1 MTMTDE
7 ELDRE
12 WQPNGRRP
20 QSTVAQMFSQELMDI
35 FRIDNSV
42 ADLDE
47 QVNKRKQQINSQTS
61 ELEALE
67 ARIREME
74 ARLKGQPVPNAPG
87 SATAS
92 NGDAPPAHPEKDYPA
107 ADQNRAA
114 QEQQQHQQQSKYSGS
129 RPGTAH
135 KGQPAVPGGLPP
147 TPAGSEGESDPSA
160 PSPSAIAPRPSGIQ
174 TQSLLGTFST
184 ILTSAS
190 QANQLPVPGGDADS
204 VRSLSESASF
214 ADYVIVPGPDGDRE
228 RDV

>member
-7 ELDRE
+7 ELDRD

-20 QSTVAQMFSQELMDI
+20 QSTVAQMFSQELQDI

-47 QVNKRKQQINSQTS
+47 QVNKRKQQINDQTS

-74 ARLKGQPVPNAPG
+74 ARLKGVAGGTTNA
-87 SATAS
+87 STAPS
-92 NGDAPPAHPEKDYPA
+92 EKNDHA
-107 ADQNRAA
+107 ADQNRA
-114 QEQQQHQQQSKYSGS
+114 QGQHQQQQQTYPGS

-147 TPAGSEGESDPSA
+147 TPAGSE
-160 PSPSAIAPRPSGIQ
+160 
-174 TQSLLGTFST
+174 
-184 ILTSAS
+184 
-190 QANQLPVPGGDADS
+190 
-204 VRSLSESASF
+204 
-214 ADYVIVPGPDGDRE
+214 DGYRE
-228 RDV
+228 RDD

>member
-1 MTMTDE
+1 
-7 ELDRE
+7 
-12 WQPNGRRP
+12 
-20 QSTVAQMFSQELMDI
+20 
-35 FRIDNSV
+35 
-42 ADLDE
+42 
-47 QVNKRKQQINSQTS
+47 
-61 ELEALE
+61 
-67 ARIREME
+67 ME

-87 SATAS
+87 SVTAS
-92 NGDAPPAHPEKDYPA
+92 NGDAPPAPPEKDYPA

-174 TQSLLGTFST
+174 TQSLLGTFFT
-184 ILTSAS
+184 IQTSAS
-190 QANQLPVPGGDADS
+190 QANQLPVLGGDADS